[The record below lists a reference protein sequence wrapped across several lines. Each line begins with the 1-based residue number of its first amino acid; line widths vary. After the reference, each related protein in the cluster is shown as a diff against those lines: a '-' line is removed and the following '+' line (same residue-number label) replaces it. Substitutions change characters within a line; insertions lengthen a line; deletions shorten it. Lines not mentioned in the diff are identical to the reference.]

1 MSTASAQLT
10 ATAPCCPS
18 RGRPLTLVARSRH
31 TGGAIDG
38 IYDDGDLTGSGVRVY
53 VVDTGVQGSHPK
65 VQEFSLENP
74 VPVDLPMVLC
84 IATFVA
90 AATVALTPA
99 PAALTLAL
107 AALALALAALA
118 LALAAA
124 ALALAAAALALAAT
138 ANRAVVCGPRGLGE
152 AYGGALCCAAR
163 GPCRG
168 RS

>member
-1 MSTASAQLT
+1 
-10 ATAPCCPS
+10 
-18 RGRPLTLVARSRH
+18 
-31 TGGAIDG
+31 
-38 IYDDGDLTGSGVRVY
+38 
-53 VVDTGVQGSHPK
+53 
-65 VQEFSLENP
+65 
-74 VPVDLPMVLC
+74 MVLC

-99 PAALTLAL
+99 PSALTLAL
-107 AALALALAALA
+107 AALALSLAAA
-118 LALAAA
+118 AVALAAA
-124 ALALAAAALALAAT
+124 AFALAAT